1 MFMVGNSPGGPPTPL
16 RQGRQFAT
24 TSVCSGCGSRHL
36 ETLFQ
41 VGNSLYLEVVSSR
54 ELTVLYCIVR
64 PRGPPLG
71 RPAVSSKWARRPLGS
86 PHPACTL
93 FTVLYFMGLVPGG
106 LLGRTASH
114 GASGSPLTPTPQP
127 DAVGDSDLGE
137 SLSAKRLRAKL
148 LAEALSQTPFPYC
161 SF

>member
-1 MFMVGNSPGGPPTPL
+1 M
-16 RQGRQFAT
+16 
-24 TSVCSGCGSRHL
+24 
-36 ETLFQ
+36 
-41 VGNSLYLEVVSSR
+41 EVHIQ
-54 ELTVLYCIVR
+54 LVLC
-64 PRGPPLG
+64 L
-71 RPAVSSKWARRPLGS
+71 
-86 PHPACTL
+86 
-93 FTVLYFMGLVPGG
+93 LYFMGLVPGG